1 LVFFMMQFE
10 QLWATQKPTRQEMLE
25 HWLAALSAASLI
37 SDRVEA
43 AVKGRNIAS
52 LDRILKKRKLAR
64 YEENEQEIRE
74 LLTEMRA
81 LWTKEATEKA

>member
-1 LVFFMMQFE
+1 MTTDTITTD
-10 QLWATQKPTRQEMLE
+10 AKPAKQ
-25 HWLAALSAASLI
+25 A
-37 SDRVEA
+37 RVGRH
-43 AVKGRNIAS
+43 KLRNIAS